1 MAEYDRI
8 TLDPFGATNFGAE
21 LISHPLELVYKRV
34 NGRYEPWV
42 VVGTSALLASLGI
55 SGRGVYAAR
64 NFRGPSDRGLVR
76 RRGDVVGSYGEGAS
90 VIARGDDAHVK
101 ERGSF
106 WVERGRDKL
115 LIVED
120 GNDYVLLDGDISPI
134 DSNSGSVSP
143 PWGLINDCRNTGRH
157 GARSALFPLLA
168 LTRLMLPHA
177 LLTLHV
183 SLSSLTGTAG
193 DGARVTGALY
203 GIWAAISAR
212 IGTGSVPHGPIG
224 TDILFLTMVR
234 SPLHSLHVHAHS
246 AHEMPPSHALP
257 RPNHAPTLY

>member
-1 MAEYDRI
+1 MQHWPMGMLLRRYDGSWCALELSHSSSFKLSRGNWQHGIGARGTPPALVSNAIAPWCLQPCFPLTTRI
-8 TLDPFGATNFGAE
+8 VLALLEQIRQLCRSRVAAGDRSAVVLPPTVCVASGH
-21 LISHPLELVYKRV
+21 HPLQ
-34 NGRYEPWV
+34 PQ
-42 VVGTSALLASLGI
+42 
-55 SGRGVYAAR
+55 
-64 NFRGPSDRGLVR
+64 PSI
-76 RRGDVVGSYGEGAS
+76 Y
-90 VIARGDDAHVK
+90 
-101 ERGSF
+101 
-106 WVERGRDKL
+106 
-115 LIVED
+115 
-120 GNDYVLLDGDISPI
+120 
-134 DSNSGSVSP
+134 
-143 PWGLINDCRNTGRH
+143 